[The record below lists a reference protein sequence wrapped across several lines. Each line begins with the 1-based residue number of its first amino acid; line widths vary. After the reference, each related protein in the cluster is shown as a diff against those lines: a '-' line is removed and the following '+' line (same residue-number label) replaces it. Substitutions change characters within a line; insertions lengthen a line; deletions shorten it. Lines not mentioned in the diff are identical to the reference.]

1 MSGIA
6 TAMVGTAI
14 IGGVASNVASNK
26 AGKATDRASQTAA
39 DTTREMAAQGRK
51 DVNDNMAIAQQQA
64 NQGFQGALD
73 VFGQSNPAQMD
84 VFQQGNLGAQQ
95 ALIAGLPQIQNAIL
109 GGNVDLSGLQ
119 PFQVQQPDMSFMQQ
133 TLPSLTPQD
142 TAGFAQTGNPA
153 DMNGGLGS
161 YTPNNPAFDN
171 VMGPFETNAQLPNGL
186 TFNPYMTGSSFG
198 GPSFGGVGS
207 SISGGPS
214 AGGLGMR
221 DSFFMA
227 DIN

>member
-1 MSGIA
+1 MTGVA
-6 TAMVGTAI
+6 TAMIASSV
-14 IGGVASNVASNK
+14 IGGVVSNVATNK

-39 DTTREMAAQGRK
+39 DTTREMAAIGRK

-119 PFQVQQPDMSFMQQ
+119 PFQIQQPDMSFMQQ
-133 TLPSLTPQD
+133 TLPSFTPQD

-161 YTPNNPAFDN
+161 YTPNNPAFNN
-171 VMGPFETNAQLPNGL
+171 VMGPFETQTQLPNGL
-186 TFNPYMTGSSFG
+186 TFNPNMLGSNM
-198 GPSFGGVGS
+198 
-207 SISGGPS
+207 
-214 AGGLGMR
+214 GLHR
-221 DSFFMA
+221 P
-227 DIN
+227 